1 MSNELNIISTE
12 EVGNLCIL
20 PNRQYSSLI
29 IKGEDG
35 DWTEVKEGSCFR
47 PIHLSELSRALQ
59 ERGWNYG
66 LLPFESLSGELMIG
80 LDLPTQII
88 PDMRELSGKEKAK
101 VSSSTEI
108 NINNIKEDEEYAKIL
123 KEMEEKEINLYA
135 TSTSEID
142 LVSGTQTLD
151 LVAYNSDTYTN
162 AISLVPLK
170 FNMLGEKVSA
180 KVEMSISYT
189 YSGVS
194 YSYSTTFPAFS
205 YISGKLEE
213 NLWIEEVGK
222 EVQIE
227 YVSGIIRVVP
237 ISSNVT
243 ECIISQCIIEYGRL
257 SE

>member
-1 MSNELNIISTE
+1 MNNELSIISTD

-20 PNRQYSSLI
+20 PNRQYSSLRV
-29 IKGEDG
+29 KTEDG

-66 LLPFESLSGELMIG
+66 LLPFESPTGELMIG
-80 LDLPTQII
+80 LDIPTQII
-88 PDMRELSGKEKAK
+88 PDEGELSGKDKAK
-101 VSSSTEI
+101 ISSSTVI
-108 NINNIKEDEEYAKIL
+108 NINNIRENEEYAKIL
-123 KEMEEKEINLYA
+123 KEMEEKEINLYE

-151 LVAYNSDTYTN
+151 LVAYNGDTYTN

-170 FNMLGEKVSA
+170 FNILGEKVSA
-180 KVEMSISYT
+180 KVEISISYT

-205 YISGKLEE
+205 YTSGKLEE

-227 YVSGIIRVVP
+227 YISGVIRAVP
-237 ISSNVT
+237 ISSSVT
-243 ECIISQCIIEYGRL
+243 ECVISQCIIEYGRL